1 MEYLTGIRPTGT
13 LTLGNY
19 LGSIKPIIDVQKNGG
34 KPALFIADLHALST
48 NEGSEIMEY
57 RESLVLDLLAAGFD
71 PNEGMLY
78 IQSSLS
84 DELLKLQLYLSRFVT
99 EAELTRQPA
108 LKEKVRGEAAT
119 AVVALVN
126 YPILMA
132 ADILIM
138 RAKNVPVGR
147 DQLAHLEI
155 TRVIAERFNKK
166 YGEVFV
172 LPHAIDDKGIKVL
185 SLQNENKM
193 SKSEPQGAIL
203 LTDSPEVIRKKIGSA
218 VTASPGEMTPN
229 LTSLF
234 DTAYAVSS
242 DQTKIDS
249 FKTKHSNSEP
259 IMKDFKDF
267 LSEQIITFLEE
278 FQQNRSEFASNSTK
292 VADIIEQGN
301 TAASEQA
308 GETMKSVEEAMQ
320 FQSA

>member
-19 LGSIKPIIDVQKNGG
+19 LGSIKPIIDVQKSGQ

-48 NEGSEIMEY
+48 NEGSDIMEY
-57 RESLVLDLLAAGFD
+57 RKSLVLDLLAAGFD
-71 PNEGMLY
+71 PDQGLLY

-84 DELLKLQLYLSRFVT
+84 ADLLKLQLYLSRLVT

-108 LKEKVRGEAAT
+108 LKEKVRSKVENG
-119 AVVALVN
+119 VVALVN

-138 RAKNVPVGR
+138 QSKNIPVGR
-147 DQLAHLEI
+147 DQLAHLEL

-166 YGEVFV
+166 YGEVFP

-185 SLQNENKM
+185 SLQSDGKM

-203 LTDSPEVIRKKIGSA
+203 LTDTPDVIRKKIGSA
-218 VTASPGEMTPN
+218 ITASPGEMTPN
-229 LTSLF
+229 LESLF
-234 DTAYAVSS
+234 DIATSIS
-242 DQTKIDS
+242 TDHTKIAD
-249 FKTKHSNSEP
+249 FRTKHLNNEP

-267 LSEQIITFLEE
+267 LSEAVITFLED
-278 FQQNRSEFASNSTK
+278 FQTKRANCANNPDQIASIIAKGNAEALKIAQSTM
-292 VADIIEQGN
+292 V
-301 TAASEQA
+301 
-308 GETMKSVEEAMQ
+308 SVEQAMQ
-320 FQSA
+320 FNTD